1 MSFEDDM
8 RFEEELRRACK
19 AEDPGDAFTRR
30 VLDRVNGEAARPL
43 TRAAESTR
51 RPPASVP
58 PAPVPPASY
67 ANWRVALAFAASLS
81 ITIGSTAWM
90 RHARYVEEG
99 ARARAQVLTALRLTS
114 EKLNV
119 VRSAVIEAQEPH

>member
-19 AEDPGDAFTRR
+19 AEDPGQAFTRR
-30 VLDRVNGEAARPL
+30 VLDRVNGNAARPL
-43 TRAAESTR
+43 TLATERTR
-51 RPPASVP
+51 RPPAPIP
-58 PAPVPPASY
+58 PPSH
-67 ANWRVALAFAASLS
+67 ANWRVALAFAALLA
-81 ITIGSTAWM
+81 ITIGGTAWM

-99 ARARAQVLTALRLTS
+99 QRARAQVLTALRLTS

-119 VRSAVIEAQEPH
+119 VRSAVIDAQEPR

>member
-8 RFEEELRRACK
+8 RFEDELRRACK

-43 TRAAESTR
+43 AFASDGTR
-51 RPPASVP
+51 RS
-58 PAPVPPASY
+58 PAPVLSPHAT
-67 ANWRVALAFAASLS
+67 WRVALAFAALLA
-81 ITIGSTAWM
+81 ITVGGTAWM

-99 ARARAQVLTALRLTS
+99 QRARAQVLTALRLTS